1 MRNVIIV
8 LAVLLVLGGG
18 VYWYANSATDATK
31 SAQSEPETVATS
43 TATLETGTY
52 KVVEDESTVTWQAGK
67 PAISGYVHTGRFSLA
82 SGGSFNVTDSS
93 ITGSTDIDINSLE
106 IVSLG
111 GGKAGQESA
120 LEGHLKSESFFDA
133 ATYPKGTFKVTDIT
147 PHKLPGPNQTD
158 YTATGELTLK
168 GKTETIAF
176 PIKVSVTNPKEAVL
190 KANFTI
196 DRTRWGIDYGSAS
209 VTGKVTN
216 QIIGDDVTLNL
227 SVKLRK

>member
-8 LAVLLVLGGG
+8 LTVLLVLGGG
-18 VYWYANSATDATK
+18 VYWYTNSATDATK
-31 SAQSEPETVATS
+31 SAETGQEAVATS
-43 TATLETGTY
+43 TDTLETGTY

-111 GGKAGQESA
+111 GGKDGQEST
-120 LEGHLKSESFFDA
+120 LEGHLKGEGFFNA
-133 ATYPKGTFKVTDIT
+133 SVYPTATFKVTDIT
-147 PHKLPGPNQTD
+147 PHKLPGPDQTD

-168 GKTETIAF
+168 GKTETITF
-176 PIKVSVTNPKEAVL
+176 PIKVSVTDPNEAVL

-209 VTGKVTN
+209 VAGKVTN